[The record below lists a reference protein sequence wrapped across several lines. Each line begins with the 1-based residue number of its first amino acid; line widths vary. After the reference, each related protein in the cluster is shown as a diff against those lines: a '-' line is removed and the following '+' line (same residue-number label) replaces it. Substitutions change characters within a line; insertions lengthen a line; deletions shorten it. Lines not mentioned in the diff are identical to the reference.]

1 MPPHDADIFKQFK
14 VVKIAVE
21 ATDHSE
27 QIIAELVALP
37 GDLLY
42 GRHFFAR
49 FFWRKFCSKYD
60 K

>member
-49 FFWRKFCSKYD
+49 FFWRKF
-60 K
+60 